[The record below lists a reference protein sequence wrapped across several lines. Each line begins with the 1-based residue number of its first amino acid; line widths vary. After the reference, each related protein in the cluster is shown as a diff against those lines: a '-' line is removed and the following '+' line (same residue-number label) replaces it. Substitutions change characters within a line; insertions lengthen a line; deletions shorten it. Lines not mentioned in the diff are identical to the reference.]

1 MVRVQQEEGEERGLR
16 VLLTATLTRSH
27 PIIINVCLMV
37 NQLQS
42 SLYILLAISSI
53 SLLFLY
59 PVHGRKFTEDEVR
72 VSRSNSLQAI
82 ISAV

>member
-1 MVRVQQEEGEERGLR
+1 MVRLQQEEREERGL
-16 VLLTATLTRSH
+16 LPTATLTCSH

-42 SLYILLAISSI
+42 SLYVLLAISFI

-59 PVHGRKFTEDEVR
+59 PVHGRKFREDEVR
-72 VSRSNSLQAI
+72 PEKSNSLQAI